1 MDIGL
6 VVVVVFFCFFMDRD
20 EVEVNKNAKELEEN
34 IQPSW
39 PNKLC
44 Q

>member
-6 VVVVVFFCFFMDRD
+6 VVAVFFGVFMDRD
-20 EVEVNKNAKELEEN
+20 EVEVNKNAKEREEN